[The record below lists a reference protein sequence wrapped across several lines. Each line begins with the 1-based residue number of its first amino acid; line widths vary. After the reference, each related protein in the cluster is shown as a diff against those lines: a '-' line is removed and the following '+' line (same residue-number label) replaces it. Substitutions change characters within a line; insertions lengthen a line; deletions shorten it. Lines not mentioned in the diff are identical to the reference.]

1 MGTKKLIKKM
11 DRQNAR
17 DMKMTKRGAK
27 FFQQVMSRLALMGTC
42 HCGGS
47 LFSFYGDDEHPF
59 NAYCFECGSITDVRT
74 PKIGDTYKTEEKA
87 PTPAAMIQYI
97 YNNNT
102 DFKITDEM
110 VKTLP
115 IDPEAN
121 SL

>member
-59 NAYCFECGSITDVRT
+59 NADCFEWGPITDVRT
-74 PKIGDTYKTEEKA
+74 PKSVDT
-87 PTPAAMIQYI
+87 
-97 YNNNT
+97 
-102 DFKITDEM
+102 
-110 VKTLP
+110 
-115 IDPEAN
+115 
-121 SL
+121 